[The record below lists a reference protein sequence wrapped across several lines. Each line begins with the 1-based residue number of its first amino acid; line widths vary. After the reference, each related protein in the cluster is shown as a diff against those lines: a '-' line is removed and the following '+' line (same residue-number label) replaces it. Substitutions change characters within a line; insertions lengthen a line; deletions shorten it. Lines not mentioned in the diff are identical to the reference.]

1 MKNNISEKDY
11 KSKQENNKI
20 EEEFSGKNL
29 TRFGGSGLIRRFIKR
44 HRIRKELDNRIK
56 IGGRRASKYSPGSM
70 ITNCLFGIF
79 LGYSRP
85 SHMETLSTD
94 RVFQKVADLGAFP
107 VQSTISRFLKALKV
121 SVAGEIA
128 SFNFDLLMKFR
139 DGYKGLKRLTL
150 DLDSHVTP
158 VYGNQ
163 QRAGL
168 GYNPKK
174 KGRKSYHPLLCFV
187 GETRDYIGGLF
198 RSGKHHTSYNAVKF
212 LKGVMKRLPSHIEK
226 IKLRA
231 DSGFFSG
238 EMIEFLVN
246 ESIEFYMVVP
256 IQPWVQKKIRQM
268 RGWTA
273 IGGGAETAECE
284 YVFKKDVSLRMVI
297 IRQKVKSQN
306 RPRKQLK
313 LLNTGYV
320 KYDYQVIL
328 TNGKKEPGEVW
339 RYYNQRACCENFI
352 KEGIY
357 GFGLDKVVSHNY
369 AGNYAWFELLML
381 AYNLMNFFKEEVLNQ
396 KKVKN
401 TIQVIRDR
409 LFFIPGRLIS
419 TGRRRVLK
427 LEQTWF
433 YRKEYEEALARLVS

>member
-1 MKNNISEKDY
+1 MKKNISQKDQ
-11 KSKQENNKI
+11 KNKIENNKV

-44 HRIRKELDNRIK
+44 HRIRKELDNRIT
-56 IGGRRASKYSPGSM
+56 IRGRRTSKYSPGSM

-85 SHMETLSTD
+85 SHMEALYTD
-94 RVFQKVADLGAFP
+94 RVFHKVTGLGAFP
-107 VQSTISRFLKALKV
+107 VQSTISRFLQALKV
-121 SVAGEIA
+121 SVAREIA
-128 SFNFDLLMKFR
+128 SFNFELLMKFR
-139 DGYKGLKRLTL
+139 EKYKTFKSLTL

-174 KGRKSYHPLLCFV
+174 KGRKSYHPLMCFI

-198 RSGKHHTSYNAVKF
+198 RNGKHHTSYNAVKF
-212 LKGVMKRLPSHIEK
+212 LKEVMKKLPFHIEK

-231 DSGFFSG
+231 DSGFFSS
-238 EMIEFLVN
+238 EMIEFLLK
-246 ESIEFYMVVP
+246 ESIEFYIVVP

-268 RGWTA
+268 SDWTA

-297 IRQKVKSQN
+297 IRQKVRSQN
-306 RPRKQLK
+306 HPKKQLK

-328 TNGKKEPGEVW
+328 TDGEKEPEDVW
-339 RYYNQRACCENFI
+339 RCYNKRACCENFI

-357 GFGLDKVVSHNY
+357 GFGLDKVVSHSW

-401 TIQVIRDR
+401 TIQMIRDR

-419 TGRRRVLK
+419 TGRRHVLK
-427 LEQTWF
+427 LERTWF
-433 YRKEYEEALARLVS
+433 YRKEYEEALARLT